1 MLADLW
7 IRRGCFGVGANVDY
21 VVVEID
27 AGAGEWSQFT
37 QTNQRE
43 VAEEIVLL
51 NAILENQFEAED
63 AHVVRHLIIEVAD
76 DRNGDCV
83 IVVTT
88 KSNNKAHQLV
98 GVAKCYAYHPND
110 ANDALILQ
118 IMTSSD

>member
-98 GVAKCYAYHPND
+98 GEAKCYAYHPN
-110 ANDALILQ
+110 
-118 IMTSSD
+118 SSDYDVK